1 MNETVH
7 YSAYC
12 VVTMGGIDKLIAV
25 MGEVL
30 SRQKELASK
39 EPAFGFGRFII
50 VCVLFLFVQQGLM
63 AGLDADSVH
72 NAFGNDFERIKQVPG
87 RPWVEEQHRY
97 EKDGVLISCNFVAG
111 RCLWIDFWSKEKKLD
126 EAFVFEKLNLLFPGE
141 VWTPVDSNGKLK
153 RWLNKD
159 EDRVTQR
166 STGFTLHM
174 NEYIR
179 NVLSRRAQWQF

>member
-1 MNETVH
+1 MR
-7 YSAYC
+7 
-12 VVTMGGIDKLIAV
+12 GIDKLVPAMREVRIGRKGSAV
-25 MGEVL
+25 KGKTAKVQRFL
-30 SRQKELASK
+30 LALTLLLFFRQAS
-39 EPAFGFGRFII
+39 
-50 VCVLFLFVQQGLM
+50 M
-63 AGLDADSVH
+63 AGLDVDAVH
-72 NAFGNDFERIKQVPG
+72 NAFGSDFELIKQVPG

-126 EAFVFEKLNLLFPGE
+126 EAYVFEELGRLFPGQQ
-141 VWTPVDSNGKLK
+141 WTAVDTSGKLK
-153 RWLNKD
+153 RWLNQE

-174 NEYIR
+174 NDYIR